1 MRLFEKINQQ
11 AMTWV
16 KDMMEALPTA
26 DENKAIRALRAGL
39 QALRDRL
46 TTEEVAQ
53 LSAQLPLLVRG
64 MFFEG
69 WDPTDKPLR
78 LRHKAEF
85 LALVQEKCAPRTD
98 IPADDIV
105 AALFRVLAKN
115 VSSGEVTQIV
125 LSLPKDLLAVVVGE
139 RAEYAE
145 TS

>member
-53 LSAQLPLLVRG
+53 LSAQLPLLIRG

-85 LALVQEKCAPRTD
+85 LALVQEKCAPRVD

-105 AALFRVLAKN
+105 AALFRVLAKH

-125 LSLPKDLLAVVVGE
+125 LSLPKDLLSVVVGE
-139 RAEYAE
+139 RAEHAE
-145 TS
+145 TF